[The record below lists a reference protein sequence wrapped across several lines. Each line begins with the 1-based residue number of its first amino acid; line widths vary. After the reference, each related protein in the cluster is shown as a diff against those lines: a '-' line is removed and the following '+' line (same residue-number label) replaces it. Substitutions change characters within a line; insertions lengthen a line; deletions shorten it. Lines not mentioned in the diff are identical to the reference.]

1 MCGQLTPFIL
11 HFIFDFTSLPIVC
24 INHFSAWF
32 VLWKLLLSKMPVF
45 RAMFGLDREE
55 TVANQ
60 AAVTPTEKGRNRKV
74 D

>member
-1 MCGQLTPFIL
+1 MDLHLIAVSAASILGSLIVLAIFI
-11 HFIFDFTSLPIVC
+11 T
-24 INHFSAWF
+24 SAWF

-55 TVANQ
+55 TVPNQ
-60 AAVTPTEKGRNRKV
+60 AAVTPTEKARNRKV